1 MTKPLTQK
9 EQVAIFVRYQPNC
22 AVGDICEALDMSSA
36 ASGKLLRELSNE
48 GVLVRARSGGQFMYT
63 AAPDA
68 VIPDVILA
76 CMVEKAIRSGCN
88 PQSRKR
94 KHLRKRGYGGEQ
106 QLYTPTCLG
115 SPAAL

>member
-48 GVLVRARSGGQFMYT
+48 GVLVRARSGASLCTPRHQM
-63 AAPDA
+63 
-68 VIPDVILA
+68 
-76 CMVEKAIRSGCN
+76 
-88 PQSRKR
+88 
-94 KHLRKRGYGGEQ
+94 
-106 QLYTPTCLG
+106 QLFRM
-115 SPAAL
+115 